1 MTLSPK
7 FPKGKSCDTS
17 QNFPRGQTKFL
28 AWSERLIQKKV
39 RGLLE
44 DQCDRGESF
53 RYFHKITFQVGEK
66 EWEKYRVAFVI
77 QGKPHYL
84 EDDDKS
90 INTKV

>member
-1 MTLSPK
+1 MNLIFSLI
-7 FPKGKSCDTS
+7 
-17 QNFPRGQTKFL
+17 FL
-28 AWSERLIQKKV
+28 KKL
-39 RGLLE
+39 RE
-44 DQCDRGESF
+44 AFHSTAIIIHRGESF